1 MYIYSY
7 LLYSILYAKKK
18 QSVSG
23 EKVQTFLQIDGI
35 CTLMMMVM
43 RFLCSKAA
51 NLAAGLPD

>member
-1 MYIYSY
+1 MP
-7 LLYSILYAKKK
+7 KKK